1 MTSRGKV
8 CASSHSMTWGAISAS
23 ANSRT
28 ALRRWICSG
37 VYSKSTAAPLD
48 DLFPGGVPAD
58 GALLAVAFHRHA
70 AGDGDAEADIK
81 GAVGL
86 RRAAD
91 GIDEVLHV
99 RLGVAAGDAG
109 HLVAV
114 SSVDLLGIILDGL
127 RGVRDG
133 AFVAQYVFGDSEL
146 IVARSEERRVGK
158 EGRSRWS

>member
-8 CASSHSMTWGAISAS
+8 CASSHSMTKGAISAS

-28 ALRRWICSG
+28 ALRSWICSG
-37 VYSKSTAAPLD
+37 VYSKSTSAPLD
-48 DLFPGGVPAD
+48 DLFLRGVPAD

-70 AGDGDAEADIK
+70 AGDGDAEADFK

-91 GIDEVLHV
+91 GIEEVLHV
-99 RLGVAAGDAG
+99 RLGVGAGDAG
-109 HLVAV
+109 HFVAIFPI
-114 SSVDLLGIILDGL
+114 DLLRVILDGL

-133 AFVAQYVFGDSEL
+133 A
-146 IVARSEERRVGK
+146 I
-158 EGRSRWS
+158 